1 MHFEKGQSDQGRIV
15 PNVFR
20 IPDGRKI
27 DVTVPLK
34 NPCNSVAESATQVRW
49 ISPKLLKRENV
60 VRIGQQGCAS
70 FRVFIVDRDSMTS
83 DLLANALAR
92 DSGFESAVVQ
102 AGDLLSALSASDVDL
117 VVIGAEVDLKPGNG
131 FDLALSVARA
141 HPSISIVILLNSAS
155 HDSVITAFRSGAK
168 GVFSRQLPMSEF
180 LDCIERVG
188 KGFIWAGPAE
198 TAHLLSAMKRI
209 PSPSMMSDADSANL
223 TARELQVVQFAAT
236 GKTNKM
242 IAGELGLSEHT
253 VKNYLFRA
261 FEKLGVSSRI
271 ELLFY
276 LTMRGHTFNGATGDS
291 GRLNLDIDAP
301 SMPSLA

>member
-1 MHFEKGQSDQGRIV
+1 V
-15 PNVFR
+15 PFNSPSV
-20 IPDGRKI
+20 
-27 DVTVPLK
+27 
-34 NPCNSVAESATQVRW
+34 SVAESSAQVRW

-70 FRVFIVDRDSMTS
+70 LRVVIVDRDSMTS

-92 DSGFESAVVQ
+92 DCGFESAVIH
-102 AGDLLSALSASDVDL
+102 AGDLLSALSAGDVDL
-117 VVIGAEVDLKPGNG
+117 VVIGAEIDLKPGTG
-131 FDLALSVARA
+131 FNLAQSVARA
-141 HPSISIVILLNSAS
+141 YPSVSIVMLLNNAS
-155 HDSVITAFRSGAK
+155 HDSVITAFRSGAR

-188 KGFIWAGPAE
+188 KGFIWAGPEE
-198 TAHLLSAMKRI
+198 TTHLLSAMKNM
-209 PSPSMMSDADSANL
+209 PSPNMLTSADSATL
-223 TARELQVVQFAAT
+223 TARELQVVESAAT

-242 IAGELGLSEHT
+242 IAGELNLSEHT

-276 LTMRGHTFNGATGDS
+276 LTMRGHTFNGAKGE
-291 GRLNLDIDAP
+291 GGNLNLVVDAP
-301 SMPSLA
+301 SIPKPDVRSA